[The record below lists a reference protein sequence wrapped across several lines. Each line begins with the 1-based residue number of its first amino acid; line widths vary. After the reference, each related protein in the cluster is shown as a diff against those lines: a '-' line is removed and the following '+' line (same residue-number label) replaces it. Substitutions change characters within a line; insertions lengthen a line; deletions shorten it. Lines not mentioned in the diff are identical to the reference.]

1 LSVSDHWRIAGS
13 HGVCGRCDEEL
24 ADGHTFF
31 SALVDGPEGFERRD
45 FCDECWPDVER
56 RDFFCFWRT
65 RRAEPAGNPVLDTDL
80 MLEFFDRLEGTEAEE
95 KRVFRFVLAL
105 YLMRRKRFK
114 LVEVA
119 RGGDRESLFFERRP
133 DKERVQVTNPG
144 IDEEQIRS
152 AAARLSELF
161 DAEL

>member
-1 LSVSDHWRIAGS
+1 MSVFEQWRIAGS
-13 HGVCGRCDEEL
+13 NGVCGRCDVEL
-24 ADGHTFF
+24 AHGRAFF
-31 SALVDGPEGFERRD
+31 SALVEGPEGFERRD
-45 FCDECWPDVER
+45 FCGDCWPDTER
-56 RDFFCFWRT
+56 GEFFCYWRT
-65 RRAEPAGNPVLDTDL
+65 RRAEPEGKPVVDTDL
-80 MLEFFDRLEGTEAEE
+80 MMEFFDRLEGAETQE

-105 YLMRRKRFK
+105 YLMRRKQFK

-119 RGGDRESLFFERRP
+119 RGGEAESLVFERRS
-133 DKERVQVTNPG
+133 DKERLEVANPG